1 MFIFFTLLFHTHHHH
16 TRFPFPTWPGLAQL
30 CSTSGAAA
38 APCRVL
44 CRLQQTLEVLA
55 LRIAY
60 VGVCV
65 REVIIVTAIA
75 ATADA
80 SADLLVAP
88 VLELLLVMLQQHERW
103 EETVAAAA
111 AVMGGRRRR
120 RNRIKGS

>member
-1 MFIFFTLLFHTHHHH
+1 MEIFVCLFSLCFFFIRTIITHA
-16 TRFPFPTWPGLAQL
+16 FPFPLGLAWHSCAPHQVQL
-30 CSTSGAAA
+30 L
-38 APCRVL
+38 P
-44 CRLQQTLEVLA
+44 RLQQTLEVLA

-103 EETVAAAA
+103 EQTVAAAA
-111 AVMGGRRRR
+111 AKRGREGGGGGGV
-120 RNRIKGS
+120 I